1 MHMQFSA
8 KCNSQMS
15 CLSALLLLWHPCSIW
30 SVHNPG
36 LKLTTVLG
44 VLNSEEISEED
55 PLDPVDPTDI
65 FEEIFL
71 ITSSLEIFAF

>member
-1 MHMQFSA
+1 
-8 KCNSQMS
+8 
-15 CLSALLLLWHPCSIW
+15 
-30 SVHNPG
+30 VHNPG